1 MASFLP
7 ILKSLE
13 LACIAEGILV
23 PGELFW
29 RQSHQNNTA
38 LPRYSR
44 QLRRLVIAR
53 NRGHF
58 APVINCQRNLVF
70 KMADKNYRSQGKR
83 IPRDFLNNLSS
94 VDLFYE
100 EKSWN

>member
-44 QLRRLVIAR
+44 QLRRLVYSTSLEFTDTNLDHSKKKCYGHDAR
-53 NRGHF
+53 PSDSIVKCFWGLE
-58 APVINCQRNLVF
+58 VLKVQ
-70 KMADKNYRSQGKR
+70 
-83 IPRDFLNNLSS
+83 
-94 VDLFYE
+94 
-100 EKSWN
+100 

>member
-7 ILKSLE
+7 ILKILE

-23 PGELFW
+23 PGELLW

-44 QLRRLVIAR
+44 QLRRLV
-53 NRGHF
+53 
-58 APVINCQRNLVF
+58 
-70 KMADKNYRSQGKR
+70 
-83 IPRDFLNNLSS
+83 
-94 VDLFYE
+94 
-100 EKSWN
+100 